1 MDNRQITEE
10 LCSIVKKIKTDAAIT
25 ENTALIG
32 DAVLDSLEFMNY
44 IVKVEEAYSLQI
56 RDSEISTLQLGMI
69 KNMATHICSKIK

>member
-1 MDNRQITEE
+1 MDNQQITEE
-10 LCSIVKKIKTDAAIT
+10 LCSIVKKIKADAAIT

-56 RDSEISTLQLGMI
+56 SDSEISTLQLGMI
-69 KNMATHICSKIK
+69 KNMATYICSKIK